1 MLDSAVVLVR
11 SQDMIATEVDGEI
24 VLISLDD
31 GRYYGLDSVASE
43 IWRRLE
49 APKRADTLCS
59 ELQAHFEGDPDTI
72 AREAMEF
79 LRTMAD
85 QRLISAAD

>member
-1 MLDSAVVLVR
+1 MLDSAATLVR
-11 SQDMIATEVDGEI
+11 SQEMIATEVDGEI

-49 APKRADTLCS
+49 SPKRADALCD
-59 ELQAHFEGDPDTI
+59 ELQTHFAGDPDTI
-72 AREAMEF
+72 SRETMEF
-79 LRTMAD
+79 LAKMAE
-85 QRLISAAD
+85 QRLIAAQG

>member
-1 MLDSAVVLVR
+1 MLDPAATLVR

-49 APKRADTLCS
+49 TPKRADALCG
-59 ELQAHFEGDPDTI
+59 ELQTHFEGDPETI

-79 LRTMAD
+79 LKIMTD
-85 QRLISAAD
+85 QRLISAAA